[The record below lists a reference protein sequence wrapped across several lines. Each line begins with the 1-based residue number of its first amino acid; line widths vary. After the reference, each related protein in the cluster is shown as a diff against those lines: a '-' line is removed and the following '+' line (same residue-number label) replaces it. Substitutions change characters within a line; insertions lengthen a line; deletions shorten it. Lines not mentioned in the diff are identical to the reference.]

1 MLYLF
6 RRVIASRTLLLGFLL
21 FAATPLMAQIVV
33 TIDNSNPLRPKAKA
47 DITLPRPGGGVPYGA
62 DFEIEF
68 HEGVQGLSPEC
79 LGITAQV
86 LQGPALAAVEARL
99 PSAPGNYDIDTAF
112 PILIAVEPPVNCG
125 LSFSNEVHF
134 EMHSDDSLTFVSPSP
149 YRLMKAPIGLPF
161 HDITHDVL
169 AGSVR
174 TRGSGGRFSE
184 FVIAKALSIA
194 PGAEALLGFDELQAR
209 TTQPDLSLVARRVLE
224 IKLRLA
230 RAAYDNQ
237 DYVGAIARI
246 AELEVDN
253 EGLGGEAIPNRWRSL
268 RDLINAEGEIQ
279 GMASALRYRIQ
290 RVIDLGP

>member
-1 MLYLF
+1 MLHLF
-6 RRVIASRTLLLGFLL
+6 SRVIASRTLLLICLL
-21 FAATPLMAQIVV
+21 FAAMPLMAQVTV
-33 TIDNSNPLRPKAKA
+33 TIDLSNPLRPKARA
-47 DITLPRPGGGVPYGA
+47 DIILPRPGGGVPYAA
-62 DFEIEF
+62 DIELEF
-68 HEGVQGLSPEC
+68 HGPVQNLSSAC
-79 LGITAQV
+79 LGISAQV
-86 LQGPALAAVEARL
+86 LQGPTLAAVEARL
-99 PSAPGNYDIDTAF
+99 PLAPGNYDVDPAF
-112 PILIAVEPPVNCG
+112 PILIAVEPPVSCG

-134 EMHSDDSLTFVSPSP
+134 EMHSDESLTFVSPSP
-149 YRLMKAPIGLPF
+149 YRLMKAPIGQPF
-161 HDITHDVL
+161 RDITNDVL

-184 FVIAKALSIA
+184 FVIAKALTVT

-253 EGLGGEAIPNRWRSL
+253 EGLAGEPIPNRWRSQ
-268 RDLINAEGEIQ
+268 RDLVNAEGEIE
-279 GMASALRYRIQ
+279 GLASALRYRVQ